1 MTHAIE
7 SLLSRNPNPFA
18 EGLALQVIRTV
29 SRWLPRAVADG
40 ADLEARSELLIAS
53 HLAGL
58 GQASGTGVGL
68 VHALGHAIGSR
79 GRLAH
84 GLALAVVLPEV
95 LAFYAVPPGVRDQET
110 ALIGRAMGMTS
121 PLDAAAATAE
131 TIDALRSF
139 LDGIGLRPRL
149 RDLGFDALT
158 LDIVA
163 GDAVADPAILNA
175 PRIPSVTEARAVL
188 EAAF

>member
-1 MTHAIE
+1 MR
-7 SLLSRNPNPFA
+7 SSRSCRATRTRSPKA
-18 EGLALQVIRTV
+18 LALQVIRTV
-29 SRWLPRAVADG
+29 TRWLPRAVADG
-40 ADLEARSELLIAS
+40 ADIEARSELLIAS

-95 LAFYAVPPGVRDQET
+95 LAFYAVPPGRDQEMT
-110 ALIGRAMGMTS
+110 LIGRAMGTAS
-121 PLDAAAATAE
+121 PPDATVATAE

-149 RDLGFDALT
+149 RDLGFDAAS
-158 LDIVA
+158 LDVVA
-163 GDAVADPAILNA
+163 ADAVADPAILNA
-175 PRIPSVTEARAVL
+175 PRIPSVTEARAIL
-188 EAAF
+188 EAVL

>member
-1 MTHAIE
+1 M
-7 SLLSRNPNPFA
+7 S
-18 EGLALQVIRTV
+18 V
-29 SRWLPRAVADG
+29 
-40 ADLEARSELLIAS
+40 
-53 HLAGL
+53 
-58 GQASGTGVGL
+58 L

-95 LAFYAVPPGVRDQET
+95 LAFYAGPPGVRDQET
-110 ALIGRAMGMTS
+110 ALIGRAVGMTS